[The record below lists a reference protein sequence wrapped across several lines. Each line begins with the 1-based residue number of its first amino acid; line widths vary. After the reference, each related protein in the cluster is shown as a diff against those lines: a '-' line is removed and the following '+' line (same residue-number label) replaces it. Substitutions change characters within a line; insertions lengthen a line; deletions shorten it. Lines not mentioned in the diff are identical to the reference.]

1 MAFVVYGKIKDAEVN
16 HAILDCLHMV
26 MFMSINPRKTIE
38 SLKVLRREKVVETF
52 NTFNFSDAWNKFSG
66 LTIANLVSS

>member
-1 MAFVVYGKIKDAEVN
+1 MAFVVYGEIKDAKVN

-38 SLKVLRREKVVETF
+38 SFKVLGREKVVETF
-52 NTFNFSDAWNKFSG
+52 DTFNLGDAWTKYF
-66 LTIANLVSS
+66 

>member
-1 MAFVVYGKIKDAEVN
+1 MAFVVYGEIKDAEVN

-38 SLKVLRREKVVETF
+38 SFKVLEREKVVETF
-52 NTFNFSDAWNKFSG
+52 DTFNLDDAWTEYFW
-66 LTIANLVSS
+66 A

>member
-52 NTFNFSDAWNKFSG
+52 NTLILVMHGINFLG
-66 LTIANLVSS
+66 LLLPTW